1 MRKAEILFKDEKVG
15 VLIQHDNGTFTFR
28 YNDGWMADNS
38 KPGVS
43 LTLPKTQQEY
53 NSQYLFPFFYNML
66 PEGSNKQTVCN
77 LMRIDPKDYFG
88 LLMTTAKTDA
98 IGAIRVIKIDQ

>member
-1 MRKAEILFKDEKVG
+1 MRKARILYKDEDAGILV
-15 VLIQHDNGTFTFR
+15 QHEDGTFTFR
-28 YNDGWMADNS
+28 YNDVWMSDSN

-53 NSQYLFPFFYNML
+53 YSEYLFSFFYNML
-66 PEGSNKQTVCN
+66 PEGSNKQVVCK

-88 LLMTTAKTDA
+88 LLMTTAKTDI
-98 IGAIRVIKIDQ
+98 IGAIRVIKIE